1 MKVIIMMKATDRQ
14 KAIMQILQKNNS
26 IRISQVS
33 EIFGVSNETA
43 RRDLEYLQKKKL
55 LRRVHGGAVLES
67 AAPFR
72 FEESQQSENPSSLQE
87 MLAQAGAEL
96 VSDNDIIFIGH
107 GTTMQYLSR
116 YLRQRP
122 GITVLTNS
130 QLVINELM
138 GSNVTLYSLGGLI
151 DPDEQNMNGS
161 IPISTIQKFYAN
173 KAFIS
178 CGGATINDGITDYNS
193 DGTLLNLM
201 LMHAEKR
208 YLVASSN
215 KFGRNA
221 FGKVCELQDFSGII
235 CDSGLDPEYR
245 EAIIQ
250 MNIDLHLIEK

>member
-1 MKVIIMMKATDRQ
+1 MMKATERQ
-14 KAIMQILQKNNS
+14 QAILQILQKNNS

-43 RRDLEYLQKKKL
+43 RRDLEYLQKKNL
-55 LRRVHGGAVLES
+55 LRRVHGGAVLE
-67 AAPFR
+67 AATPLPL
-72 FEESQQSENPSSLQE
+72 EETLQAESPSSAQE
-87 MLAQAGAEL
+87 LLAQAAAEL
-96 VSDNDIIFIGH
+96 VCDNDIIFIGH

-116 YLRQRP
+116 CLHQRS

-130 QLVINELM
+130 QLVISELL
-138 GSNVTLYSLGGLI
+138 GSKVTLYSLGGLI

-161 IPISTIQKFYAN
+161 IPISTIQNFYAN

-178 CGGATINDGITDYNS
+178 CGGATINGGITDYNS

-201 LMHAEKR
+201 LVHAEKR

-215 KFGRNA
+215 KFGRNS

-235 CDSGLDPEYR
+235 CDNQLDPEYR
-245 EAIIQ
+245 EAIEQ
-250 MNIDLHLIEK
+250 MNIDLRLISV